1 MDSSA
6 WDARYAERQLVW
18 GAEPNRFV
26 VEELTDLPAGAALD
40 LGAGEG
46 RNALWLAGRGW
57 RVTAVDFS
65 SVAIDRGR
73 ALAAT
78 RGVNVRWVVADV
90 QEYQPPTAAFDVVL
104 VAYLHIPRRERARV
118 LERAAAALVPG
129 GRILVIGHDE
139 TNLRDG
145 VGGPQD
151 PTVLYSPEAITG
163 DLPGLTVLRA
173 ERARRPVE
181 VDGTVRYALDTV
193 VCAARAPAER

>member
-1 MDSSA
+1 MDSTA

-26 VEELTDLPAGAALD
+26 VEELTDQPPGAALD

-65 SVAIDRGR
+65 AVAIDRGR

-78 RGVNVRWVVADV
+78 RDVIVHWVVADV
-90 QEYQPPTAAFDVVL
+90 REYRPPVGAFDAVL
-104 VAYLHIPRRERARV
+104 VAYLHVRPSERASV
-118 LERAAAALVPG
+118 LERAAAALAPG

-139 TNLRDG
+139 SNLRDG

-151 PTVLYSPEAITG
+151 PTVLYTPDAITAE
-163 DLPGLTVLRA
+163 LPGLTVRRA

-181 VDGTVRYALDTV
+181 VDGALRYALDTV
-193 VCAARAPAER
+193 VCAVRDATA